1 MGCTGN
7 KTYEE
12 EVSQI
17 IKRYIQN
24 LGLSPAQEKELKFYI
39 QQDLTKKALALQRYK
54 YIYRDDDVNKTVEEY
69 KYNVIDRYHLQG
81 KEINNYKPDENNKEE
96 KESENDDKKSKDDKE
111 NKENKENK
119 DDNSSSSKNKKKK
132 KKKKKSDK

>member
-69 KYNVIDRYHLQG
+69 KNYIIDRYHLQG

-111 NKENKENK
+111 DKENKENK